1 MLEGLALSGEE
12 LNPIKDQY
20 VNIYIY
26 ISFLSKYLL

>member
-26 ISFLSKYLL
+26 IFLF